1 MKLIDAVYEVLK
13 GSDAPMGGDE
23 IERIIRERGLY
34 ETKGKTLYASIGSA
48 LYTDMNKLG
57 AGSRFVKCGKGR
69 FALKDC
75 AAAKLQPEL
84 ALGVGHAVSNSE
96 PDLQTGS
103 ELQNRCGKSVKAQP
117 NSGYVYILTNPSF
130 RRDWVKIGKTCRKV
144 NVRSAELDNT
154 AVPLPFEVFATM
166 RTVDYDKA
174 ERLIH
179 KMIDRFTKKRIR
191 KNREFFNIEPEKA
204 LEIFEDVQMVFD
216 DAVIERFGAEK
227 ATGRKHSD
235 MSGRTVTDSQNGVF
249 FCRGSGSDAK
259 GKIVEGGFA
268 VLRGSRMS
276 PKVTPTMEK
285 YAPKM
290 FNLRK
295 QLERDGTI
303 VKGVFKQQYVFTS
316 PSAAACLIEGHNTSG
331 NCDWRTADGVKLGEV
346 TARSVEAK

>member
-13 GSDAPMGGDE
+13 DSPAPMGGEE
-23 IERIIRERGLY
+23 IERAIRERGLY

-57 AGSRFVKCGKGR
+57 TGSRFVKCGKGR
-69 FALKDC
+69 FALKGS

-84 ALGVGHAVSNSE
+84 ALSVGHSEPNSA
-96 PDLQTGS
+96 PDLQAGS
-103 ELQNRCGKSVKAQP
+103 ALQIRCGKAVKAQP

-216 DAVIERFGAEK
+216 DAVIERFDGDK
-227 ATGRKHSD
+227 DVPGRV
-235 MSGRTVTDSQNGVF
+235 VTDSQNGVF

-259 GKIVEGGFA
+259 GKIVKGGFA
-268 VLRGSRMS
+268 VLKGSRIS

-285 YAPKM
+285 HAPKM

-303 VKGVFKQQYVFTS
+303 VRGVFKQQYVFTS

-346 TARSVEAK
+346 MARTVANQG